1 MRHKLQPVSGCV
13 ERAMKVHKVHL
24 GGKEQNEDSRWPR
37 NAARVSHLRARRE
50 GNPRGRM
57 HSMMEGGC
65 SSAKTGGGDHA
76 PRGASSGGEVAPRW
90 SRSIGA
96 AELAAPPPRPPR
108 APRSACTPAGPS
120 WESEPLAP
128 LWAAGVGI
136 GEAVRAVG
144 AVGSPPPPSAG
155 SSGASEPR
163 RWRRRGRP
171 STRPWPASGATSV
184 LGRMRG
190 SPARAAR
197 ETHAEPR
204 SVGAATGRAGQA
216 RAAGGRPRAARPP
229 SPAS

>member
-1 MRHKLQPVSGCV
+1 MEYTTNGCV

-24 GGKEQNEDSRWPR
+24 GGGEQNEDSRWPR

-65 SSAKTGGGDHA
+65 SSAKTRQAGA
-76 PRGASSGGEVAPRW
+76 VPRGGSSVGEVAPRPSW
-90 SRSIGA
+90 SIGA
-96 AELAAPPPRPPR
+96 AELAPPPPRPPR

-120 WESEPLAP
+120 WKSEPLAP

-136 GEAVRAVG
+136 GEVVGTVG
-144 AVGSPPPPSAG
+144 AVGSPAPPSAG
-155 SSGASEPR
+155 SSAASAPR
-163 RWRRRGRP
+163 RWPRRRRP
-171 STRPWPASGATSV
+171 STRPWPASAATSV
-184 LGRMRG
+184 LGRMCG
-190 SPARAAR
+190 PPARTAR

-204 SVGAATGRAGQA
+204 SVGAVTGRAGQA
-216 RAAGGRPRAARPP
+216 RAAGGRPRASRCP